1 MLLLY
6 SILFFYILEYSFEL
20 FESHIMIFSLS
31 AVLYFFLLEILKYI
45 FQIEVSPG
53 LDSINHYDLPQN
65 RSHIVS
71 CAIIHE
77 KFDPIMVSNTI
88 KERAFIH
95 PLYEKLKKVM
105 KTRFLIDYWTYTDH
119 FNIDDHIEI
128 VLKHFKTHD
137 DLYLFMT
144 SHCSEKQFPANKPK
158 WKIYLLINVF
168 DGYSAI
174 IQKFH
179 HAIGD
184 GVAIMSYSF
193 NLADCGNYM
202 MVNLPKLK
210 TWHRILLTPF
220 GLLKAL
226 YFTIF
231 YLFQKRDDNNFK
243 KVPLC
248 GVKNG
253 FGSLKF
259 DMKQMKAYSKKL
271 NVNLNDVI
279 IALINQSIR
288 NCHQNTFHEPLNEFK
303 IFVAASLR
311 GLPKPG
317 DHFPL
322 TNLTNFLTLSDFPH
336 IKSTFEHLI
345 REYHQILRALK
356 NNYDMYFR
364 GFYVEFLAALA
375 PKSFSLFLTN
385 LVTDKSSCIFT
396 SVPGP
401 VKPITMFGHEI
412 QDLFFFVNSPGLVAI
427 LINVFTYH
435 DKLSVCCLADNS
447 TGLKAKEF
455 IEELEKLITNEILNN
470 TSIK

>member
-6 SILFFYILEYSFEL
+6 SFLFAYCLEYNFEIFQFHLLIIFFSVVFYFLILET
-20 FESHIMIFSLS
+20 
-31 AVLYFFLLEILKYI
+31 LKYI
-45 FQIEVSPG
+45 FGIEISPG
-53 LDSINHYDLPQN
+53 LDSLNHYDLTQN

-71 CAIIHE
+71 CAIIHK
-77 KFDPIMVSNTI
+77 KFDPIKVSNII
-88 KERAFIH
+88 KKRAFMH

-105 KTRFLIDYWTYTDH
+105 KTKFFIDYWTYVDN

-128 VLKHFKTHD
+128 VSKPFKSYD
-137 DLYLFMT
+137 DLYYFMT
-144 SHCSEKQFPANKPK
+144 SHCSEIPFPANKPK

-168 DGYSAI
+168 EGDSAL

-184 GVAIMSYSF
+184 GIAVMSYTF
-193 NLADCGNYM
+193 NLADTGNYK
-202 MVNLPKLK
+202 MVDLPKLK

-220 GLLKAL
+220 GLLKTL

-231 YLFQKRDDNNFK
+231 YLFQKRDNNSFK

-248 GVKNG
+248 GTKNG
-253 FGSLKF
+253 FGSLRF

-271 NVNLNDVI
+271 GVNLNDI
-279 IALINQSIR
+279 ILALINQSLR
-288 NCHQNTFHEPLNEFK
+288 NCHQNTYNESLAEFK
-303 IFVAASLR
+303 IFLAASLR

-322 TNLTNFLTLSDFPH
+322 TNLTNFLTLSEFPH
-336 IKSTFEHLI
+336 IKSTFENLI
-345 REYHQILRALK
+345 HEYHQILRSLK

-364 GFYVEFLAALA
+364 GFYVEFLAAIA
-375 PKSFSLFLTN
+375 PKSFSLILSN
-385 LVTDKSSCIFT
+385 IVTDKSSCIFT

-401 VKPITMFGHEI
+401 LQPITMFGYEI

-435 DKLSVCCLADNS
+435 DKLSVCCIADDS
-447 TGLKAKEF
+447 TGLKTKEF
-455 IEELEKLITNEILNN
+455 IGELEKLITNEILNN
-470 TSIK
+470 PLIK